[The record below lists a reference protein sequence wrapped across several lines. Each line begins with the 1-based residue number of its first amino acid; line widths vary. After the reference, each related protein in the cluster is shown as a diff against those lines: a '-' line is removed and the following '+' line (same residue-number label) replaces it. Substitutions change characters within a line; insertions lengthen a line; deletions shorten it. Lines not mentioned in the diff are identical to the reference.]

1 GLPEDLVQIVQGY
14 GETGRALIEGGIDG
28 LIFIGSVGNGQ
39 RVAEACAAQLIPA
52 VLELGGK
59 DPFIVC
65 EDAALDA
72 AVHAAL
78 SGTFINCGQNCVS
91 SERILVHTSRYE
103 EFEQAVAAVV
113 RDFRQGDS
121 RQGAVEVGAMITPLQ
136 LDLVERLVDA
146 AVAEGARV
154 VTGGKRARGAE
165 GDYFEPTVLA
175 DVTPAMTIMREET
188 FGPVML
194 LCRVGS
200 DEEAIRV
207 ANSVPF
213 GLGASV

>member
-1 GLPEDLVQIVQGY
+1 
-14 GETGRALIEGGIDG
+14 
-28 LIFIGSVGNGQ
+28 
-39 RVAEACAAQLIPA
+39 
-52 VLELGGK
+52 
-59 DPFIVC
+59 
-65 EDAALDA
+65 
-72 AVHAAL
+72 
-78 SGTFINCGQNCVS
+78 
-91 SERILVHTSRYE
+91 
-103 EFEQAVAAVV
+103 AVAAVV

-213 GLGASV
+213 GLGASVFSRDLRRARAIAARVESGMVAINDFGGMTYMAQGLPFGGVKRSGYGRLNGRAGLHALCNVRAVLDDRLPLGLPSK